1 MTLLPKLVVILAWAA
16 LLAGLTL
23 PTPTPEVAN
32 IATLVLMGVGVL
44 VLVLVPAS
52 RAVLRQPA
60 IALSLGAGLVLLV
73 ALAFTAT
80 SPLHIAIIMVL
91 APLWLA
97 GAHAGLLTR
106 LGEKLT
112 PLVIASLALAGAA
125 AGAGIA
131 GYGVLVL
138 QLDRGGMLVNN
149 PIHLADLT
157 LMLGFVALV
166 GLLDR
171 RPVRFVFLLG
181 PLLALVAVWF
191 SGSRGPLL
199 AFVPML
205 LVATAMLAAMTLP
218 RRQVVMVLVGVVA
231 LIGLAG
237 TAVLGLGLGGR
248 LGELGGAAVALVTG
262 GATDGAIGE
271 RLYMYQTAW
280 NAFWASPW
288 FGYGMIDFTTSAA
301 PFAPPGPGYPPSSH
315 LHNDLADFA
324 VIGGLLGL
332 ISYGL
337 LLLAPIAGG
346 LATRGRHRH
355 AALYLGVLASLGYF
369 SMGMTN
375 AMFGILTQTVVYGV
389 LLALIAA
396 LAQIGQEDQ
405 A

>member
-1 MTLLPKLVVILAWAA
+1 MCSSD
-16 LLAGLTL
+16 LT
-23 PTPTPEVAN
+23 
-32 IATLVLMGVGVL
+32 
-44 VLVLVPAS
+44 
-52 RAVLRQPA
+52 A
-60 IALSLGAGLVLLV
+60 IAGVVLL
-73 ALAFTAT
+73 
-80 SPLHIAIIMVL
+80 IAV
-91 APLWLA
+91 
-97 GAHAGLLTR
+97 
-106 LGEKLT
+106 
-112 PLVIASLALAGAA
+112 
-125 AGAGIA
+125 
-131 GYGVLVL
+131 
-138 QLDRGGMLVNN
+138 
-149 PIHLADLT
+149 
-157 LMLGFVALV
+157 
-166 GLLDR
+166 
-171 RPVRFVFLLG
+171 
-181 PLLALVAVWF
+181 
-191 SGSRGPLL
+191 
-199 AFVPML
+199 
-205 LVATAMLAAMTLP
+205 
-218 RRQVVMVLVGVVA
+218 
-231 LIGLAG
+231 AG
-237 TAVLGLGLGGR
+237 TAMIGLDLGGR
-248 LGELGGAAVALVTG
+248 LGGLGEAAMALVTG

-271 RLYMYQTAW
+271 RLFMYQTAW